1 VNRALFLAAALAL
14 AAAGRLAAQEPPPPP
29 PRDTTRTDS
38 LPADSA
44 RADSLR
50 AAILLADSLRADSLR
65 ADSLA
70 HADTAAVQVTRPVV
84 STWRVGLQPAYRRS
98 PHLGLDPFRYALV
111 PHWGLVIAAGASGT
125 NNSINASDIGALWLL
140 TGQGLGVVS
149 RDSLRNEDIINAFGL
164 VPTGKGLLGFVQGGG
179 AVHLGG
185 PFGHHFALGFTGE
198 GRAYSSF
205 RLDDNIVA
213 LLRDGNGTR
222 QNFSLGASGGAALA
236 TAEGGVHAVLRFGA
250 TADNDPGLRIIM
262 GVGARYLKP
271 LAFGR
276 GGSALGD
283 AGIIRL
289 TGDSIAINTQVES
302 EFTYQTQDSLMN
314 VKGSG
319 MAMDYLLRFELPR
332 PGLAFEMSLSN
343 AGSVKIQGVERRRA
357 NISGVRAASI
367 KELRDILMY
376 TDTTIAPRQSG
387 TGLDTTVTRKL
398 KPQYDFQVRDTTE
411 VTVTLPRV
419 LRLAASAWV
428 LPMLQLDASY
438 TGAVSGDFTAPAI
451 IEAGATLRLLRWLP
465 LRVGIVRAGD
475 YGNGFTAGFGI
486 ETRVL
491 YLDVSGGFYGSAPK
505 TATGG
510 GARVEFG
517 FFF

>member
-1 VNRALFLAAALAL
+1 VNRALVLAAALAL
-14 AAAGRLAAQEPPPPP
+14 AAAGRLAGQEPPPPP
-29 PRDTTRTDS
+29 PRDTTRSDS

-50 AAILLADSLRADSLR
+50 IAILLADSLHADSLR

-70 HADTAAVQVTRPVV
+70 HADTSVIRDTTKTASSWRIRVQ
-84 STWRVGLQPAYRRS
+84 SAYRRT

-111 PHWGLVIAAGASGT
+111 QHWGLVVAAGGSGV
-125 NNSINASDIGALWLL
+125 NNSLNASDIGALMLL
-140 TGQGLGVVS
+140 GR
-149 RDSLRNEDIINAFGL
+149 RDSLRAENVIDALGL
-164 VPTGKGLLGFVQGGG
+164 VPPGKGLLGLVQGGTT
-179 AVHLGG
+179 VHLGG
-185 PFGHHFALGFTGE
+185 PLGPRFNLGLTAG

-205 RLDDNIVA
+205 RLDDNAVA
-213 LLRDGNGTR
+213 LLRDGNGSR
-222 QNFSLGASGGAALA
+222 QNFSLGTTGGAALA
-236 TAEGGVHAVLRFGA
+236 TGEVGVHAVMRFGA
-250 TADNDPGLRIIM
+250 IANDDPGLRVVL
-262 GVGARYLKP
+262 GVGARRLVP
-271 LAFGR
+271 LAYAR
-276 GGSALGD
+276 GGSTIANG
-283 AGIIRL
+283 GTIRL
-289 TGDSIAINTQVES
+289 TGDSIAAHIAVQSQFSFES
-302 EFTYQTQDSLMN
+302 KDGPLSVQ
-314 VKGSG
+314 GSG
-319 MAMDYLLRFELPR
+319 AAADLLLRLELPR
-332 PGLAFEMSLSN
+332 PGLAFEATLAN
-343 AGSVKIQGVERRRA
+343 LGTVYIQRVERRLATFDVATTTFREVKD
-357 NISGVRAASI
+357 SLDAA
-367 KELRDILMY
+367 KFRV
-376 TDTTIAPRQSG
+376 Q
-387 TGLDTTVTRKL
+387 
-398 KPQYDFQVRDTTE
+398 DTTE
-411 VTVTLPRV
+411 ITVTLPRV

-517 FFF
+517 LFF

>member
-1 VNRALFLAAALAL
+1 VNRALVLAAALAF
-14 AAAGRLAAQEPPPPP
+14 AAAGRLVGQEPPPPP
-29 PRDTTRTDS
+29 PRDTAQADS
-38 LPADSA
+38 VRADSA

-50 AAILLADSLRADSLR
+50 AAILLADSLYADSLR

-70 HADTAAVQVTRPVV
+70 HVDTAAVRVTTAPPVV
-84 STWRVGLQPAYRRS
+84 STWRIGMQPAYRRS

-111 PHWGLVIAAGASGT
+111 PHWGLVIGAGGSGV
-125 NNSINASDIGALWLL
+125 NNSFNASDVGALKLIKD
-140 TGQGLGVVS
+140 
-149 RDSLRNEDIINAFGL
+149 RDTVRAVDGMDALGL

-179 AVHLGG
+179 TVHLGG
-185 PFGHHFALGFTGE
+185 PFGRHFALGFTGE
-198 GRAYSSF
+198 GHAYSSF
-205 RLDDNIVA
+205 HLDDNTVA
-213 LLRDGNGTR
+213 LLRDGNGAR
-222 QNFSLGASGGAALA
+222 QDFSLGVSRGAALA

-250 TADNDPGLRIIM
+250 TDDDDPGLRVIAGI
-262 GVGARYLKP
+262 GARYLKP

-276 GGSALGD
+276 GGPVSADG
-283 AGIIRL
+283 GTIRL

-302 EFTYQTQDSLMN
+302 EFTYQAKDAQSALTE

-332 PGLAFEMSLSN
+332 PGLAFEVSLSN
-343 AGSVKIQGVERRRA
+343 VGSVKVQGVERGRA
-357 NISGVRAASI
+357 NISGVRAASL

-376 TDTTIAPRQSG
+376 RDSTITPRQLPD
-387 TGLDTTVTRKL
+387 TGSVTTYKWKL

-428 LPMLQLDASY
+428 LPMLQFDASY
-438 TGAVSGDFTAPAI
+438 TAAVSGDFTAPAI
-451 IEAGATLRLLRWLP
+451 VEAGATLRLLRGFP
-465 LRVGIVRAGD
+465 LRVGIVRAGGD

-486 ETRVL
+486 ETRGL
-491 YLDVSGGFYGSAPK
+491 YLDVSGAFIGSAPK

-510 GARVEFG
+510 GGRVEFG